1 MINTLKKYCND
12 EPSTGLMLLDLATG
26 VGKTWSVN
34 RYIFEAMQDPTFKK
48 RIFFLTSLKKNLP
61 EEELREMFEQTDQRM
76 LFENKFLRVES
87 NYEGV
92 LKGLTAEVERII
104 PADIKK
110 TEEYRALKLYV
121 ESVRYYRSQPT
132 AQNKPLL
139 KQAEEELRGRVEKA
153 FRSLIQ
159 AKLKAECSTV
169 EERRE
174 AIKSGAWQWVQALYP
189 AVLMEERQIIF
200 MSMDKFL
207 LPQSAIAD
215 SGTVLYRSSLIKDA
229 IIFIDEFDATK
240 DTMLRALI
248 RESLN
253 NKVDELALF
262 RRIDSALRTHHF
274 PTILTTPSQHQLAG
288 KYGEQS
294 LDVILETLRKI
305 AAQISAQYTLAFN
318 HKTVQVIDRDRDNF
332 LFQDHRYHSI
342 LSGNNQY
349 ITCTTNQM
357 SCLNMIDFSKE
368 KPMCENNNIQTMLGR
383 LRGFIS
389 YFSTAVRILATNY
402 YHNKCERHL
411 PNDDEFTYEKAVRTV
426 LAEFDLDSATIN
438 LLANSILMGSRR
450 SLEDGKTEAF
460 DMTYYERGFRYYD
473 FEDDVN
479 HDLISKIM
487 MISMA
492 LTPEKL
498 LLRMCESAKVVGI
511 SATATLP
518 SVVGNYD
525 LNYLKEK
532 LRDRFVFVSKADRAC
547 LDAIFETS
555 IRGYDQINIHT
566 ALIDGE
572 DCSEAAWRKVVDHEE
587 KAGILC
593 AKVDEAVGGNMKG
606 EKETH
611 YLKARYLRIAIAFKE
626 FLSHE
631 DIHSFLCILTKHP
644 RHGDRFLNLDVLLDL
659 FKVIVDHHKQSF
671 DVDKSVVQLD
681 GEHFDENKE
690 KYLQQLSQGNRL
702 FVISVYQTIGAGQN
716 LQYTAPMALKN
727 GLVKTNNRASTGKK
741 DFDAIYLDKPTN
753 LLTLLSKDVDEED
766 FVKFI
771 SQIEMLQENAE
782 ISMQEAAI
790 QIKRAF
796 RTWRGNSPDENVR
809 FNAES
814 NTDFK
819 KIYQT
824 PSVAAVATRV
834 LIQAVGR
841 LCRTNLKNPDIYI
854 YADARILNVFD
865 FDALEGRQL
874 NPEFRALASML
885 YEVKSTLPDEEDVSL
900 RNKAALTSCRVNKY
914 IHSIM
919 RDEWTEHK
927 IKQWQMLREWVL
939 CHPTLSV
946 EDFDKLGVAYNFY
959 IELPQESDRVYYA
972 QSGDYDEV
980 AVSWTKCAGMQ
991 EESAAAS
998 RLKALMEVDFLR
1010 DAFESRGWAT
1020 TFVAN
1025 RYIMA
1030 PPLFN
1035 NIYRGALGEVVGAL
1049 LFERFA
1055 NVTLEEIT
1063 DVTLFEKFD
1072 FKVRDKDIYVDFKN
1086 WHESTYMP
1094 SEQTI
1099 AHIVEK
1105 AQRCRAKCVII
1116 ANIVAEN
1123 TWEVRVQNHNDVRV
1137 VIVPALLSAENLQAV
1152 PKAWREIMG
1161 VIHNVR

>member
-1 MINTLKKYCND
+1 MINILKKYCNS
-12 EPSTGLMLLDLATG
+12 ETSTGLMLFDLATG
-26 VGKTWSVN
+26 VGKTWNVN

-48 RIFFLTSLKKNLP
+48 RIFFVTSLKKNLP
-61 EEELREMFEQTDQRM
+61 EEELREMFEQADQRV
-76 LFENKFLRVES
+76 LFEKKFLRVES

-92 LKGLTAEVERII
+92 LKGLTAEVERSI

-159 AKLKAECSTV
+159 AKLKAEYSTV
-169 EERRE
+169 KKRRE
-174 AIKSGAWQWVQALYP
+174 AIKNGAWQWVQALYP
-189 AVLMEERQIIF
+189 AALLEERQVIF

-207 LPQSAIAD
+207 LPQSTIAD
-215 SGTVLYRSSLIKDA
+215 SGVMLYRSSLIKDA

-240 DTMLRALI
+240 DTMLRVLI

-262 RRIDSALRTHHF
+262 RRIDAVLRTHQF
-274 PTILTTPSQHQLAG
+274 PTILITPSQYQLAG
-288 KYGEQS
+288 RYGRQS
-294 LDVILETLRKI
+294 LEIIFETLREI
-305 AAQISAQYTLAFN
+305 ASQISAQYTLAYN
-318 HKTVQVIDRDRDNF
+318 HKTVQVTDRERDNF

-349 ITCTTNQM
+349 ITCTTNKM

-368 KPMCENNNIQTMLGR
+368 KPVCEENNIQTMLGH

-402 YHNKCERHL
+402 YHNKCERYL

-438 LLANSILMGSRR
+438 LLANTILMGPHR
-450 SLEDGKTEAF
+450 SLEEGNTEAF

-532 LRDRFVFVSKADRAC
+532 LRDRFVFVSKEDRAR
-547 LDAIFETS
+547 LDEIFEAS
-555 IRGYDQINIHT
+555 IRGYHQINIHT

-572 DCSEAAWRKVVDHEE
+572 DYSEEAWRKVVDHEE
-587 KAGILC
+587 KAKILC
-593 AKVDEAVGGNMKG
+593 AKVDEAVDGNMKG

-611 YLKARYLRIAIAFKE
+611 YLKARYLRIAMAFKE
-626 FLSHE
+626 FLIHE

-644 RHGDRFLNLDVLLDL
+644 RHRDRFLNLDVLLDL
-659 FKVIVDHHKQSF
+659 FKSIVDHHKQSF
-671 DVDKSVVQLD
+671 DVDNNVVQLD

-690 KYLQQLSQGNRL
+690 KYLQQLSQGERL

-716 LQYTAPMALKN
+716 LQYAAPVALKN

-753 LLTLLSKDVDEED
+753 LLTLLSKDIEEED

-782 ISMQEAAI
+782 ISMQDAAI

-796 RTWRGNSPDENVR
+796 RMWQGNSHDENIGA
-809 FNAES
+809 N
-814 NTDFK
+814 D
-819 KIYQT
+819 IYQS
-824 PSVAAVATRV
+824 PSVVALATRV

-841 LCRTNLKNPDIYI
+841 LCRTNLKNSDIYI
-854 YADARILNVFD
+854 YTDARILNSID
-865 FDALEGRQL
+865 FEALEGRQL

-885 YEVKSTLPDEEDVSL
+885 YEEKSTLPDEEDVSL
-900 RNKAALTSCRVNKY
+900 RNKAALISCRVNKY

-939 CHPTLSV
+939 CYPTVS
-946 EDFDKLGVAYNFY
+946 EDDFDKSGVAYNFY
-959 IELPQESDRVYYA
+959 IELPQVADRAYYT
-972 QSGDYDEV
+972 QNGDYDEV
-980 AVSWTKCAGMQ
+980 AVSWIKGAGML
-991 EESAAAS
+991 EESAEAS
-998 RLKALMEVDFLR
+998 RLKELMVVDFLR
-1010 DAFESRGWAT
+1010 EAFESRGWAT
-1020 TFVAN
+1020 NFVPN

-1072 FKVRDKDIYVDFKN
+1072 FKVRDRDIYVDFKN

-1105 AQRCRAKCVII
+1105 AQNCRAKCVIV

-1123 TWEVRVQNHNDVRV
+1123 SWEVRVQNHDDVRV

-1152 PKAWREIMG
+1152 PKAWHEIMG
-1161 VIHNVR
+1161 VMHSVR